1 MFAVFTN
8 SRSCGIIVT
17 INGFRSTDG
26 GEKMTATKSDKN
38 RIKDLAPRINKLT
51 YEQKI
56 KLLALL
62 IIQET
67 KNVSK

>member
-1 MFAVFTN
+1 
-8 SRSCGIIVT
+8 
-17 INGFRSTDG
+17 
-26 GEKMTATKSDKN
+26 MTATKNTEN

-51 YEQKI
+51 YAQKI

-62 IIQET
+62 ARET

>member
-1 MFAVFTN
+1 
-8 SRSCGIIVT
+8 
-17 INGFRSTDG
+17 
-26 GEKMTATKSDKN
+26 MTATKSDKN

-62 IIQET
+62 ARET

>member
-1 MFAVFTN
+1 
-8 SRSCGIIVT
+8 
-17 INGFRSTDG
+17 
-26 GEKMTATKSDKN
+26 MTATKNNKN

>member
-1 MFAVFTN
+1 
-8 SRSCGIIVT
+8 
-17 INGFRSTDG
+17 
-26 GEKMTATKSDKN
+26 MTATKSDKN
-38 RIKDLAPRINKLT
+38 RIKDLAPRIDKLT